1 MKDGYFIFLVL
12 AGWLLC
18 PFWLPFYCWQ
28 VGYYVLFCLPGG
40 SVGKESACNAGDL
53 CSIPRLGRSP
63 GEGNSYPLQYS
74 GLENSLDYP
83 WDHKES
89 DKTEQLSL
97 SLLFIF
103 ATLNCFTI
111 LNSLEFIP
119 IESLTII
126 PNFFFLYWLTSLKL
140 CQLQIG

>member
-1 MKDGYFIFLVL
+1 MKDGYFIFLAL

-28 VGYYVLFCLPGG
+28 VGYYILFCLPGG

-126 PNFFFLYWLTSLKL
+126 PNFFFSLL
-140 CQLQIG
+140 VD